1 MCRTDLGVGVDPA
14 LLPPTAR
21 GLAQATP
28 ALSSADLLRA
38 GGVMASTLKP
48 HAIKLQCGH
57 KECRCQG
64 CIQSRNPV
72 PFPKDSG
79 KG

>member
-1 MCRTDLGVGVDPA
+1 
-14 LLPPTAR
+14 
-21 GLAQATP
+21 
-28 ALSSADLLRA
+28 
-38 GGVMASTLKP
+38 MASTLKP